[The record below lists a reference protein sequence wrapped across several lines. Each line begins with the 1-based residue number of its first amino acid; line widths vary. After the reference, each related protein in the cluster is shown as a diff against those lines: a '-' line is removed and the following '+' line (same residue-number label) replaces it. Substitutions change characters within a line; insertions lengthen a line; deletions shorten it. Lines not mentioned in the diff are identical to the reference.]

1 MDAVIMHGELIHGY
15 TNVSGLVRDPFNE
28 MFLAFAR
35 LGRADYIVSVD
46 KELLTLGSFEETEI
60 VTPGQFLGM
69 LETPA

>member
-1 MDAVIMHGELIHGY
+1 MHGELIHGY
-15 TNVSGLVRDPFNE
+15 TNVSGQVRDPFDE
-28 MFLAFAR
+28 MFLACPR

-46 KELLTLGSFEETEI
+46 KDLLTLGRFEETEI